1 MRILSVLL
9 FLALATSATAQTLDC
24 SDPQTQQHMNACAQQ
39 AWQAADEDLNLTY
52 QLAVAMAKSVNE
64 SLPADAEKTEIT
76 LRDAQRAW
84 ITYRD
89 KACMVEASPNS
100 GGTIQPLI
108 IFSCMERLTRRR
120 TEDLRLFGE
129 VN

>member
-1 MRILSVLL
+1 MRILPVLL
-9 FLALATSATAQTLDC
+9 FLALATPATAQTLDC
-24 SDPQTQQHMNACAQQ
+24 SDPQIQQHMNACAQQ
-39 AWQAADEDLNLTY
+39 AWQAADDDLNLAY
-52 QLAVAMAKSVNE
+52 QLALVMAKSVNE
-64 SLPADAEKTEIT
+64 SLPPDAERTEIT

-89 KACMVEASPNS
+89 KACVVEARPYS

-108 IFSCMERLTRRR
+108 IFSCMERLTRHR